1 MIVAQISDTHIY
13 LPEPEG
19 SQRLRDLK
27 LTIEM
32 INLLDP
38 QPDLVIHTG
47 DISHNATEEEYLAA
61 KKLLNKLKA
70 PLFVIPGNRD
80 RREMMSNIFAPS
92 IGKCNQVP
100 FIQYTLDQWDTKIIL
115 LDTLDEGDRLGTLCN
130 KRLDDL
136 AHILNADKEKPAA
149 IFMHHPPYDVVEA
162 PEPFQF
168 DSLETLEKLGK
179 ILENNS
185 QIQGI
190 YCGHSHRATTGSFCN
205 INALTV
211 PALSIDLRFGGF
223 PESQEK
229 TADILCP
236 RNLNMFGGFY
246 IAYTDIAR

>member
-1 MIVAQISDTHIY
+1 MIIAQISDTHIY
-13 LPEPEG
+13 LPEPED
-19 SQRLRDLK
+19 SQRLQDLD
-27 LTIEM
+27 LAIDI

-80 RREMMSNIFAPS
+80 RREMMSNIFAS
-92 IGKCNQVP
+92 NIGESNQEP
-100 FIQYTLDQWDTKIIL
+100 FIQYTLDQWDTKISL
-115 LDTLDEGDRLGTLCN
+115 LDTLDEGDRLGTLCDE
-130 KRLDDL
+130 RLDDL
-136 AHILNADKEKPAA
+136 AHTLNADKEKPTA

-168 DSLETLEKLGK
+168 DSRETLEKLHK
-179 ILENNS
+179 VLEGNS

-205 INALTV
+205 IKASTI
-211 PALSIDLRFGGF
+211 PALSIDLRFGEF
-223 PESQEK
+223 PECQK
-229 TADILCP
+229 KQPI
-236 RNLNMFGGFY
+236 FY
-246 IAYTDIAR
+246 IHEF